1 MSRTTGRWRIYY
13 GDGSTYSD
21 RDGSPFDAPAGNVQV
36 ISQEQDNGRCT
47 PLSGIDSNVPVD
59 CYRWNGEA
67 WTACQYM
74 DLPQYYLTH
83 EGPQK
88 VLLAYE
94 MNQKQ
99 DFLTILERA
108 IREGVGD

>member
-1 MSRTTGRWRIYY
+1 MSRTTGRWAIYY
-13 GDGSTYSD
+13 GDGSVYTD
-21 RDGSPFDAPAGNVQV
+21 RDGSPFDAPGGNVQV
-36 ISQEQDNGRCT
+36 IMQQQDNGRWT
-47 PLSGIDSNVPVD
+47 PLSGADSNVPVD

-74 DLPQYYLTH
+74 DLPQYFLAH
-83 EGPQK
+83 RGPQK

-99 DFLTILERA
+99 DFLDIMARA
-108 IREGVGD
+108 IKECSGD